1 MPTLA
6 ELKAENAAETAQETK
21 ELPQDD
27 YTPEDEIKDEP
38 EQKLDAPE
46 DSEVEGEEA
55 ETDPDWLKPET
66 ADDSGDVPKFTDGDA
81 AAIRRKYKG
90 KLTEKDEKILELET
104 KYAELEKKITA
115 PAATPSPQ
123 NIGPEPQR
131 DAYAND
137 AEWIRALTTYNA
149 QTIQAQTNAQLQADE
164 RRRKQEDIANRTKLQ
179 TDQHYARVAELAK
192 KSNISEEVAQ
202 SADLKVRNA
211 VNSVFKGAGDTIVDT
226 LISSLGA
233 GSEKVILHLGIKTSK
248 LNELVRLFQEDPSG
262 IKASAYLG
270 TLKAE
275 LSAPSRRETK
285 APDPIDKVQ
294 GDKSGSGGQ
303 TERLRKQVADARK
316 KGDISAVI
324 RAKQDAKKL
333 NINTSKW

>member
-6 ELKAENAAETAQETK
+6 ELKAENAAEENQKPIETAQ
-21 ELPQDD
+21 DD
-27 YTPEDEIKDEP
+27 FTPEDETKEEP
-38 EQKLDAPE
+38 EQKLEAKEESDE
-46 DSEVEGEEA
+46 TEGEEPEA
-55 ETDPDWLKPET
+55 DPEWLKPE
-66 ADDSGDVPKFTDGDA
+66 GDEPDKPKFTDGDA

-90 KLTEKDEKILELET
+90 KLTEKDEENERLRLKVE
-104 KYAELEKKITA
+104 ELEKKITA
-115 PAATPSPQ
+115 PAVITAPQ
-123 NIGPEPQR
+123 NIGAEPQR
-131 DAYAND
+131 DQYAND
-137 AEWIRALTTYNA
+137 AEWIRALTAYNA
-149 QTIQAQTNAQLQADE
+149 QTIQAQTTAQLQADE
-164 RRRKQEDIANRTKLQ
+164 RKRKQEEIAARTRLQ
-179 TDQHYARVAELAK
+179 TDQHYARVEELAK
-192 KSNISEEVAQ
+192 KSNISPEVAQ

-248 LNELVRLFQEDPSG
+248 LNELVKLFQEDPSG

-275 LSAPSRRETK
+275 LSAPTRRETK

-294 GDKSGSGGQ
+294 GDKSGGGGHA
-303 TERLRKQVADARK
+303 ERLRKQVSDARK

-333 NINTSKW
+333 NINTTKW